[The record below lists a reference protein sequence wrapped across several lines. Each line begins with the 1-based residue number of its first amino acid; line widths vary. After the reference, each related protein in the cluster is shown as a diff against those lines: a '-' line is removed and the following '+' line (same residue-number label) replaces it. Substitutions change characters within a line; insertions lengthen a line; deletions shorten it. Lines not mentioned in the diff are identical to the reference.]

1 MAKVW
6 IFAIFATGGA
16 FGDQSEFRGAFST
29 KEKALKVAKKYEKH
43 YGLKFDDYKTKGR
56 DMVDLIQGK
65 EIVGQV
71 FEISV
76 DKEQSIVF

>member
-16 FGDQSEFRGAFST
+16 FGDQAEFRGVFST

-43 YGLKFDDYKTKGR
+43 YGLTLDYKTKGR

-65 EIVGQV
+65 DTVGQV
-71 FEISV
+71 FELSV
-76 DKEQSIVF
+76 DREQSIVF